1 MVADVSEKGFTKHY
15 PAIMPLLLSVLQ
27 NAKGSEYHKLRLKAM
42 ECAGLIAIAVGR
54 DTFRED
60 SRKLCEL
67 LMQIQNSPVEP
78 DDTLL
83 SSYLVASWAKICQAL
98 GPEFEPYLPVVM
110 PPLLRAA
117 SAKADVSVI
126 DEEDERFESD
136 AWTTIKLEGQSVG
149 IKSAVLEEKC
159 QALEML
165 LVYVSTLGGGFAP
178 YLTQSFE
185 LVLPAL
191 RFYFHVGV
199 QETAALLM
207 PRLLTCGKN
216 SGTLTNEM
224 VSATFSQ
231 LVNCIATER
240 DINFLSSLYKCFTGC
255 MGVISGP
262 AGLPHQIH
270 EGIMEGTRR
279 QLQGMAEKRKKRSE
293 EARAPGSEDKK
304 ELLMWSEEVEDY
316 ALDEI
321 ATMLKGFSETHELL
335 VAVSSVRDLGVFLNG
350 GIDDPA

>member
-1 MVADVSEKGFTKHY
+1 
-15 PAIMPLLLSVLQ
+15 MPLLLSVLQ
-27 NAKGSEYHKLRLKAM
+27 NAQGSEYHKLRLKDM
-42 ECAGLIAIAVGR
+42 GCAGLIGEFCLFPFIVLPPQGFDQQLPSAEIRSGMILASCANSSCKFKVSCLPSRCKNEGVNSSR
-54 DTFRED
+54 ID
-60 SRKLCEL
+60 SP
-67 LMQIQNSPVEP
+67 IEP

-126 DEEDERFESD
+126 GSSPDESWGLYAYCFSDEEDERFESD

-165 LVYVSTLGGGFAP
+165 LVYVSTLGGSFAP

-199 QETAALLM
+199 QETA
-207 PRLLTCGKN
+207 
-216 SGTLTNEM
+216 TL
-224 VSATFSQ
+224 
-231 LVNCIATER
+231 
-240 DINFLSSLYKCFTGC
+240 
-255 MGVISGP
+255 
-262 AGLPHQIH
+262 
-270 EGIMEGTRR
+270 
-279 QLQGMAEKRKKRSE
+279 
-293 EARAPGSEDKK
+293 
-304 ELLMWSEEVEDY
+304 
-316 ALDEI
+316 
-321 ATMLKGFSETHELL
+321 
-335 VAVSSVRDLGVFLNG
+335 
-350 GIDDPA
+350 

>member
-1 MVADVSEKGFTKHY
+1 MNT
-15 PAIMPLLLSVLQ
+15 
-27 NAKGSEYHKLRLKAM
+27 LR
-42 ECAGLIAIAVGR
+42 I
-54 DTFRED
+54 D
-60 SRKLCEL
+60 
-67 LMQIQNSPVEP
+67 SPVEP

-126 DEEDERFESD
+126 GSHRDCFLDSHTHSPPDEEDERFESD

-165 LVYVSTLGGGFAP
+165 LVYVSTLGGSFAP

-199 QETAALLM
+199 QETAALWVAPQTFILVDS
-207 PRLLTCGKN
+207 LTRSLQIDAAVVDVRKEQRHVDERNGVCDFQPACQLHCD
-216 SGTLTNEM
+216 GT
-224 VSATFSQ
+224 
-231 LVNCIATER
+231 
-240 DINFLSSLYKCFTGC
+240 
-255 MGVISGP
+255 
-262 AGLPHQIH
+262 
-270 EGIMEGTRR
+270 
-279 QLQGMAEKRKKRSE
+279 
-293 EARAPGSEDKK
+293 
-304 ELLMWSEEVEDY
+304 
-316 ALDEI
+316 
-321 ATMLKGFSETHELL
+321 
-335 VAVSSVRDLGVFLNG
+335 
-350 GIDDPA
+350 